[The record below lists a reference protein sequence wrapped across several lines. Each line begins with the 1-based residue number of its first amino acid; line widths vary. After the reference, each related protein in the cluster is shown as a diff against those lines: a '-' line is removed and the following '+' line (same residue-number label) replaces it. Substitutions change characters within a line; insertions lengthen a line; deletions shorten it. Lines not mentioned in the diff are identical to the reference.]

1 MRPAQ
6 EDLLSLVDRIFAD
19 GVVNASER
27 SELVSLYRGAGLTVP
42 EVREVFAAFLKK
54 TWGDVIADGVLTT
67 VEVAKLVT
75 IVRELHVPYDCV
87 PSAVRI
93 IVRAAA

>member
-6 EDLLSLVDRIFAD
+6 EELLSLVDRIFAD

-42 EVREVFAAFLKK
+42 EVREVFKAFLQK
-54 TWGDVIADGVLTT
+54 TWGESIADGVLTENEVRKLAT
-67 VEVAKLVT
+67 V
-75 IVRELHVPYDCV
+75 VRELRVAPDCV
-87 PSAVRI
+87 PAIVDL
-93 IVRAAA
+93 IVRAA